1 MKVNVSK
8 EEPEVNIIQETEEMD
23 IDLIQPL
30 LTPPDHDK
38 EEDSDTTSHN
48 NQKESLPE
56 ESAAGEKSEVLSD
69 LKNDVTT
76 QDTSELTD
84 TTDKDK
90 TEEEHLK
97 ESMNKDT
104 TNMETKDDLLTNDAK
119 EVASCADDL
128 NSSLASSTADSDIS
142 GITELDNKSS
152 ELIVGNNMGKDNTID
167 DFKDNTTDD
176 LKDLEVFKKEE
187 TEVKFTEI
195 EVRSRVLNIDDNYDK
210 EDDLNTNVPNN
221 DEDGGETKV
230 SPDNNKENKSESKQN
245 IMDLP
250 RPALKEKKKVVI
262 QSRVSRIINLSR
274 SALGFYVK

>member
-1 MKVNVSK
+1 MKVKVSK

-30 LTPPDHDK
+30 LTPSSEDK
-38 EEDSDTTSHN
+38 EEDSDTTSDI
-48 NQKESLPE
+48 NQKESLTE

-69 LKNDVTT
+69 LKNDVVTENK
-76 QDTSELTD
+76 SELTD

-97 ESMNKDT
+97 ESMNKDAI
-104 TNMETKDDLLTNDAK
+104 NMETKDDLVTSDAK
-119 EVASCADDL
+119 EVASCVDEL

-152 ELIVGNNMGKDNTID
+152 ELIVEENMDKDNTID
-167 DFKDNTTDD
+167 DLKDNTTDD

-195 EVRSRVLNIDDNYDK
+195 EVRSRVLDIDDNYVDDNIK
-210 EDDLNTNVPNN
+210 EDDLDTNVPNN

-262 QSRVSRIINLSR
+262 QSRVSRIINMSR
-274 SALGFYVK
+274 

>member
-1 MKVNVSK
+1 MKVKVSI

-30 LTPPDHDK
+30 LTPPSDDK
-38 EEDSDTTSHN
+38 EDTDTTSHN

-76 QDTSELTD
+76 QDTSELTH
-84 TTDKDK
+84 TTDKDT

-104 TNMETKDDLLTNDAK
+104 TNMETKDDLLTTDAK

-195 EVRSRVLNIDDNYDK
+195 EVRSRVLDIDDNSVDDDNK
-210 EDDLNTNVPNN
+210 EDDLDTYVPNN
-221 DEDGGETKV
+221 DEDGSETKV

-274 SALGFYVK
+274 

>member
-1 MKVNVSK
+1 MNLSK

-30 LTPPDHDK
+30 LTPPSDDK
-38 EEDSDTTSHN
+38 EEDTDTTSHN
-48 NQKESLPE
+48 NKKESFSD
-56 ESAAGEKSEVLSD
+56 ESAAGEKSEVTSD
-69 LKNDVTT
+69 LKNDVEAPN
-76 QDTSELTD
+76 TSELTH

-90 TEEEHLK
+90 IEEEHIK
-97 ESMNKDT
+97 ESKDKDT
-104 TNMETKDDLLTNDAK
+104 TNMETKDDLVTSDAK
-119 EVASCADDL
+119 ELVSCADDL

-152 ELIVGNNMGKDNTID
+152 EPIVEDNMDRDNTID
-167 DFKDNTTDD
+167 DLKDNTTD
-176 LKDLEVFKKEE
+176 DLEVFKKEE

-195 EVRSRVLNIDDNYDK
+195 EVRSRVLDIDDNYVDDNNK
-210 EDDLNTNVPNN
+210 EDDLDTNVPNN
-221 DEDGGETKV
+221 DEDGSETKV